1 MCGRYT
7 ITVTLEEL
15 ESMFRLGPLDNP
27 NYRPRYNVAPGQM
40 IPAILAHEGKNR
52 LGELR
57 WGLLPSWSQ
66 GEPSG
71 RPLINARSETVHDKP
86 SFRGLF
92 ERKRC
97 IIPADGFYE
106 WQKNG
111 TARKPYRIV
120 LKDRSLF
127 SMAALYDTWIGP
139 DGRKVSTAV
148 ILTTSANELMEPIHT
163 RMPVILRQEDEAL
176 WLDRTK
182 QDFEALK
189 ALLKPFHAGAM
200 RAYPVSPAVGS
211 VQNDTPELLRELSS

>member
-40 IPAILAHEGKNR
+40 IPAIIAHEGANR

-57 WGLLPSWSQ
+57 WGLIPSWARDVKD
-66 GEPSG
+66 GMK
-71 RPLINARSETVHDKP
+71 LINARSETAADKP
-86 SFRGLF
+86 SFRKLF

-97 IIPADGFYE
+97 LIPADGYYE
-106 WQKNG
+106 WRKDG
-111 TARKPYRIV
+111 ASRKPYRIV

-139 DGRKVSTAV
+139 DGSKVSSTV
-148 ILTTSANELMEPIHT
+148 ILTTAANELTAPIHD
-163 RMPVILRQEDEAL
+163 RMPVILRREDEAL

-182 QDFEALK
+182 RDLTALK
-189 ALLKPFHAGAM
+189 ALLRPYDASVM
-200 RAYPVSPAVGS
+200 RAYPVSPAVGNVRS
-211 VQNDTPELLRELSS
+211 DGPELLRELG